1 MILIRRASMLIS
13 NRTSFGTCVFS
24 NGIQRMRFFLICLI
38 ILSAGCGQPK
48 QNRSVASD
56 PTQVNEPIPESV
68 EFFSQWLKD
77 HGHNDVAADEQGVGI
92 ANNATRLSA
101 SVYSEKPANDGQ
113 VVVETEFRIQLPSG
127 RTIVEFIAGIGDSR
141 EKAIHDSFVNF
152 VVTTFHVVYKGFINF
167 DDPHLES
174 TKLTIAGKE
183 REVLLG
189 DIFLRS
195 NSSEQRID
203 LSQIRP
209 QIEAMLKSSKLSSD
223 VHWIKI
229 VYAQMNNKPMTV
241 SVTIDNAED
250 QSLTEQVGR
259 LSWPSAT
266 AFYMAKQFIVVK

>member
-1 MILIRRASMLIS
+1 MRFILII
-13 NRTSFGTCVFS
+13 
-24 NGIQRMRFFLICLI
+24 II
-38 ILSAGCGQPK
+38 ILVAGCGQSKVP
-48 QNRSVASD
+48 VASA
-56 PTQVNEPIPESV
+56 PVQVNEPIPESV
-68 EFFSQWLKD
+68 EFFSQWLRD
-77 HGHNDVAADEQGVGI
+77 HGHDDVVADEQGVGV

-101 SVYSEKPANDGQ
+101 SIYSEKPSNDGR

-167 DDPHLES
+167 EDPHLES

-195 NSSEQRID
+195 NSSEQRVD
-203 LSQIRP
+203 LSRIRP
-209 QIEAMLKSSKLSSD
+209 QIEAMLENSNLSSE
-223 VHWIKI
+223 VHWVKI
-229 VYAQMNNKPMTV
+229 VYAQINSKPMTV
-241 SVTIDNAED
+241 SVTIDNAES
-250 QSLTEQVGR
+250 QSLSEQVTR
-259 LSWPSAT
+259 LDWPSAT

>member
-1 MILIRRASMLIS
+1 
-13 NRTSFGTCVFS
+13 
-24 NGIQRMRFFLICLI
+24 MRFFLIIII
-38 ILSAGCGQPK
+38 ILAAGCGPSK
-48 QNRSVASD
+48 VPVASA
-56 PTQVNEPIPESV
+56 PVQVNEPIPESV

-77 HGHNDVAADEQGVGI
+77 HGHNDVVSDEQGVGV

-101 SVYSEKPANDGQ
+101 SIYSEKPSNDGR
-113 VVVETEFRIQLPSG
+113 VVVETEFRVQLPSG

-167 DDPHLES
+167 EDPHLES

-195 NSSEQRID
+195 NSSEQRVD
-203 LSQIRP
+203 LSRIRP
-209 QIEAMLKSSKLSSD
+209 QIEAMLEKSNLSSD

-250 QSLTEQVGR
+250 QGMTEQMTR
-259 LSWPSAT
+259 LGWPSAT